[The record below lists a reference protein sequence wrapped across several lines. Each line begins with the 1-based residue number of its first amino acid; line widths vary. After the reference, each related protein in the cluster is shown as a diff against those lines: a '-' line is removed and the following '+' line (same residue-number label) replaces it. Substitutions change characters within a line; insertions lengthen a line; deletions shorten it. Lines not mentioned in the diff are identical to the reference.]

1 MPDYQCSVCNYKSS
15 YKTHMNN
22 HFNRKTKCGGG
33 IPVIIELI
41 TDFGCEYCKK
51 DFTLKSNLT
60 RHMKTCKVKKENT
73 EIKLEIEKDNNKKL
87 EKQSE
92 YDNLQRKYDNLQKKY
107 NKLEKTLE
115 SFLKIEKKVLGN
127 TNVETIR
134 SQARKKY
141 KNSSKNMNCVHCK
154 HSGSTQVCH
163 IKAISDFDKLS
174 TIEEINDI
182 TNLIGL
188 CPNCHIDLDKHKKFE
203 VLRTTTLHSM
213 LVKC

>member
-1 MPDYQCSVCNYKSS
+1 MEFKCSNCDYKSTQKNKIS
-15 YKTHMNN
+15 RHINKIN
-22 HFNRKTKCGGG
+22 KCGDN
-33 IPVIIELI
+33 PVIVLLNVDIS
-41 TDFGCEYCKK
+41 CEYCKK
-51 DFTLKSNLT
+51 SCRTRPSLNRHFT
-60 RHMKTCKVKKENT
+60 TCKIIKENT